1 MSNNQNANQSVLLK
15 DFTIAFVGG
24 SSAPIIEFFLRKIE
38 SNNKSTKL
46 DTESQSRSIKGGFSN
61 LEVEKNQGNEVEQ
74 FLSKNEEL
82 YSFTQSENM
91 DDNYLYSHDQINET
105 FGITV
110 IGLTIGL
117 FITIGIFTIRRLS
130 RISFSQ

>member
-1 MSNNQNANQSVLLK
+1 MSSNQNNNQSGLLK

-46 DTESQSRSIKGGFSN
+46 DTESQLHSIKGEFYN

-82 YSFTQSENM
+82 YSFTQSENI
-91 DDNYLYSHDQINET
+91 DDNYLYSYNQINET
-105 FGITV
+105 LGITV

-117 FITIGIFTIRRLS
+117 FITIGIFTFRRLS
-130 RISFSQ
+130 KTSFS